1 MPSWWLRQEE
11 REVGLYMEAD
21 ILDVLSGFHRNSAEG
36 LCACVGALI
45 TNLDRSRRYKT
56 SAAALE
62 IVTSERKAASQCQLV
77 SVRYTRVQKFQ

>member
-36 LCACVGALI
+36 FCACVGALTDLAAI
-45 TNLDRSRRYKT
+45 NPPQQLWRS
-56 SAAALE
+56 
-62 IVTSERKAASQCQLV
+62 
-77 SVRYTRVQKFQ
+77 